1 MYVRILV
8 VSDIHDKFENVK
20 KLKNIQRDLT
30 IVLGDFVEFGKPEIS
45 TVKKILEELGSQ
57 GETLYVPGNC
67 DPREAVQDLGVANT
81 FNIHMR
87 YRTVGDYVIVGYGGS
102 NPTPFNTPLEF
113 PEETIQRELENA
125 IKEAL
130 GTGKKLIFACHAPP
144 KDTAID
150 KIVSGAH
157 VGSKAIR
164 ELIEKYKPVL
174 GLHGHIHEAI
184 GMERLGESMVLNPGP
199 LAWGRY
205 VIVEIEGDK
214 ISITFTSL

>member
-1 MYVRILV
+1 MRILV
-8 VSDIHDKFENVK
+8 ISDIHDKFENVR
-20 KLKNIQRDLT
+20 KLKNIARDLT
-30 IVLGDFVEFGKPEIS
+30 IVLGDFVEFGKPDIA
-45 TVKKILEELGSQ
+45 TVRRILEELGSQ

-67 DPREAVQDLGVANT
+67 DPREATQDLGIANT
-81 FNIHMR
+81 CNIHMR
-87 YRTVGDYVIVGYGGS
+87 YRVVGDYVIVGYGGS

-113 PEETIQRELENA
+113 PEDVIERELESA
-125 IKEAL
+125 VKEAL

-157 VGSKAIR
+157 VGSKAVR
-164 ELIEKYKPVL
+164 DLVEKYKPVL

-184 GMERLGESMVLNPGP
+184 GMERLGDALVLNPGP

-205 VIVEIEGDK
+205 VIVDFEGDRF
-214 ISITFTSL
+214 SITFTSL

>member
-1 MYVRILV
+1 MRILV

-20 KLKNIQRDLT
+20 KLKNVQRDLT
-30 IVLGDFVEFGKPEIS
+30 IVLGDFVEFGKPDIS
-45 TVKKILEELGSQ
+45 TVRKILEELGSQ

-67 DPREAVQDLGVANT
+67 DPREATQDLSISNT
-81 FNIHMR
+81 FNIHAR
-87 YRTVGDYVIVGYGGS
+87 YRIIGDYVIVGYGGS

-113 PEETIQRELENA
+113 PEETIERELESA
-125 IKEAL
+125 VKEAL

-164 ELIEKYKPVL
+164 DLIEKYKPVL

-184 GMERLGESMVLNPGP
+184 GMERLGETMVLNPGP